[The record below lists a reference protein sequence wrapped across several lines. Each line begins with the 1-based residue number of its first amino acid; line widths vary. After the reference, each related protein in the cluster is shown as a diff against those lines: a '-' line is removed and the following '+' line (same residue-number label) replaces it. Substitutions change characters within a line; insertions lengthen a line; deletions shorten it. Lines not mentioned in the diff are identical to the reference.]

1 MGSIW
6 GLGGEIRPHRAL
18 PERGGHTAPPGTP
31 CQALSPCFPSKQAV
45 KLSAAT
51 PARGRSHS
59 GRRERNESHL
69 PGGQVGRGHPVPSPM
84 YRDGPAATQGDVPR
98 ITGLAGLC
106 ESLANAELSK
116 LAPHLLQSPH
126 IFAHSSIHPKKCL
139 CPPKPLKQTLG
150 PPRCSPPELGC
161 KGPGCCRGAG
171 GFWDSVTTAV
181 GTEEVGKPMGK
192 GHFFKRKTVHLSV
205 Q

>member
-51 PARGRSHS
+51 PVRGRSHS

-69 PGGQVGRGHPVPSPM
+69 PGGQVGRGHPVPSPT
-84 YRDGPAATQGDVPR
+84 YRDGSAATWGDVPR
-98 ITGLAGLC
+98 ITGLTGLC
-106 ESLANAELSK
+106 ERLANAELFE
-116 LAPHLLQSPH
+116 LAP
-126 IFAHSSIHPKKCL
+126 AHASICCRAPISLHTPLSTQKKSL
-139 CPPKPLKQTLG
+139 CPPKTTEANPGAPTLL
-150 PPRCSPPELGC
+150 PTRA
-161 KGPGCCRGAG
+161 GACTAGLQGARLLQG
-171 GFWDSVTTAV
+171 GV
-181 GTEEVGKPMGK
+181 GAFGTP
-192 GHFFKRKTVHLSV
+192 
-205 Q
+205 